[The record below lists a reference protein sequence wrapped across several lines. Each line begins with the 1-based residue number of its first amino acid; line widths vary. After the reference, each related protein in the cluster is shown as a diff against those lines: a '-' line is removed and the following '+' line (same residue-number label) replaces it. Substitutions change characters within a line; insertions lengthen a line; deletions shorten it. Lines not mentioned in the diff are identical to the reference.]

1 MIHPRADLRPGR
13 ANISGETGG
22 IKPVIRFPPKND
34 GDNGAD
40 NARKLS
46 VRVARG
52 HRVRWKMRDGSDS
65 RFGNFKFVVL

>member
-1 MIHPRADLRPGR
+1 M
-13 ANISGETGG
+13 
-22 IKPVIRFPPKND
+22 IRFPPKND

-46 VRVARG
+46 VRVG
-52 HRVRWKMRDGSDS
+52 HRVRWKMRDGSNS

>member
-1 MIHPRADLRPGR
+1 M
-13 ANISGETGG
+13 GG

-46 VRVARG
+46 VRVG
-52 HRVRWKMRDGSDS
+52 HRVRWKMRDGSNS